1 MRRTLLVT
9 FAVVL
14 AAGMAFAYGGMGRGY
29 GMMGGGYGYGS
40 GGCGPCPQ
48 FNGQDPQQGDQQ
60 QLPKA
65 LTKEEAQK
73 KVEAFMATNLK
84 GYKIE
89 KTQEF
94 QGGRAVIYNFFVKD
108 ASGNRFILRVNPWG
122 NVVGPF
128 IAE

>member
-29 GMMGGGYGYGS
+29 GMMGGGYGPGA
-40 GGCGPCPQ
+40 CGQCPQ
-48 FNGQDPQQGDQQ
+48 FNGQGSQQGQQ
-60 QLPKA
+60 QFPAA

-73 KVEAFMATNLK
+73 KVDAFMATNLK

-94 QGGRAVIYNFFVKD
+94 QGGRAMMYNFFVKD

-122 NVVGPF
+122 NVMGPF

>member
-9 FAVVL
+9 FVVVL

-29 GMMGGGYGYGS
+29 GMMGGGYGP

-48 FNGQDPQQGDQQ
+48 FNGQGAQQGNQ

-73 KVEAFMATNLK
+73 KVDEFIAANLK

-94 QGGRAVIYNFFVKD
+94 QGGRFMMYNFFVKD

-128 IAE
+128 IAQ